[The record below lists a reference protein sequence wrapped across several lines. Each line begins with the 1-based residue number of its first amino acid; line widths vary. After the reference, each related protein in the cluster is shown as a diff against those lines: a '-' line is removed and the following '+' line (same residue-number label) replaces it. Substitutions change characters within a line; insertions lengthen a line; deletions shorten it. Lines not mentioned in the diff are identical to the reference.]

1 MPVKVRDWAGVGWLS
16 QSAALQKDKSGLS
29 GLSLFSETAETTY
42 LYRRF
47 ALDSQIINTAANG
60 PLMARSMAW
69 VVALARAQS
78 VIKSDGRRMDTRRD
92 ALANLL
98 DKRTIVR

>member
-1 MPVKVRDWAGVGWLS
+1 MC
-16 QSAALQKDKSGLS
+16 
-29 GLSLFSETAETTY
+29 

-69 VVALARAQS
+69 VIALARAKS
-78 VIKSDGRRMDTRRD
+78 VIKSDGRSMDTRRE

-98 DKRTIVR
+98 DKRTPVR